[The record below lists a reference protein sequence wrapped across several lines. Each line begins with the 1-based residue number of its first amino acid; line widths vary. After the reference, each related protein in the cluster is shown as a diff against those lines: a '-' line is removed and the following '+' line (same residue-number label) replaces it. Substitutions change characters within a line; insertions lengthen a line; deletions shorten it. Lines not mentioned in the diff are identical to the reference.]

1 MSRIGEFYG
10 NTGERAKAH
19 PAIATLVGLG
29 ILAAGAAGLDYIQ
42 EEGID
47 LPNLS
52 TISVDLP
59 DLPKIGGSDAV
70 SPESTTST
78 TEAPVTTTT
87 APAPESTT
95 TTVAPIETTT
105 TIESNDGVDLSPV
118 GAPGQ

>member
-29 ILAAGAAGLDYIQ
+29 ILAAGAAGLDYVQ

-59 DLPKIGGSDAV
+59 DLPKIGGSEAEA
-70 SPESTTST
+70 PTT

-95 TTVAPIETTT
+95 TTVAPIESPAT
-105 TIESNDGVDLSPV
+105 TIESNDGVDLNPV
-118 GAPGQ
+118 DAPGQ